1 MGEPRGEQDRMEPT
15 EGRTG
20 LVLAGGG
27 ARAAYQVGVLQ
38 AIKEIL
44 PDPKVNPFPIISGTS
59 AGAVNA
65 GALAVYADDFGKA
78 VDNLLEVWRNFE
90 PRHVYRSDFPGVFA
104 NSTRWLSGFF
114 FGAFLKNKRI
124 SLLDNRPLQHLLSRR
139 LDFSRIQGNIDA
151 GALDAVA
158 ITCSGYT
165 SGQSCS
171 FYQAREGTEEWK
183 RSTRIGIKADI
194 AVEHLMAS
202 SAIPFMFPAHKLNR
216 EYFGDGSMRQ
226 IAPVSPAL
234 HLGADRVIVVGTAR
248 IRSETPERTRGDIY
262 PSLAAIAGHVMNSIF
277 LDSLAVDIERLER
290 INRTIS
296 CVPVDALRKMGLT
309 LHHVDVLVLTPS
321 EPLDAIALKHVRSL
335 PWPIRFLLR
344 SVGAMRRGG
353 ANLASYLLFEK
364 GYCRELIELGYKD
377 TLAQRDEVEAFMAGG
392 LSTVPGAY
400 LRTARFRVTAA
411 MRAAAAAAESQG
423 GTTPA

>member
-1 MGEPRGEQDRMEPT
+1 MEVV
-15 EGRTG
+15 GGKSG

-38 AIKEIL
+38 ALKEIL
-44 PDPKVNPFPIISGTS
+44 PDPRVNPFAIICGTS

-65 GALAVYADDFGKA
+65 GALAVHADDFGGA
-78 VDNLLEVWRNFE
+78 VDKLLGVWRGFE
-90 PRHVYRSDFPGVFA
+90 PHHVYRADFPGVAA
-104 NSTRWLSGFF
+104 NSLKWFAGFL

-124 SLLDNRPLQHLLSRR
+124 SLLDNRPLESLLARH
-139 LDFSRIQGNIDA
+139 LDFSRIAHNVKA

-171 FYQAREGTEEWK
+171 FFEGHEEFEGWQ
-183 RSTRIGIKADI
+183 RSQRIGIKTRI

-202 SAIPFMFPAHKLNR
+202 SAIPFLFPPYKLNR

-226 IAPVSPAL
+226 VAPVSPAL
-234 HLGADRVIVVGTAR
+234 HLGSDRVLVVGTAR
-248 IRSETPERTRGDIY
+248 IRHDTPERTRGDLY
-262 PSLAAIAGHVMNSIF
+262 PTLAQIAGHVMNSIF
-277 LDSLAVDIERLER
+277 LDSLAVDLERLER

-296 CVPVDALRKMGLT
+296 AVPPETLKKMGLT

-321 EPLDAIALKHVRSL
+321 EPLETIAVKHVRNL
-335 PWPIRFLLR
+335 PWTIRFLLR

-353 ANLASYLLFEK
+353 ANLASYLLFEN
-364 GYCRELIELGYKD
+364 GYCNELITLGYND
-377 TLAQRDEVEAFMAGG
+377 TLKRRDEVEAFLAGG
-392 LSTVPGAY
+392 LSPLPGVYARTVKFMVPLPEDAPAGKS
-400 LRTARFRVTAA
+400 AA
-411 MRAAAAAAESQG
+411 
-423 GTTPA
+423 